1 MRRSVALL
9 LLALAACG
17 RAPAPANTGETAPPP
32 ADWNNTAPSPSN
44 MTGATAAPPPSAPM
58 PMDQNTTMMLPD
70 EAQTGGPR
78 ERFIVCPGNPR
89 CPPSGNPPR
98 NKPD

>member
-1 MRRSVALL
+1 MRRGVALL
-9 LLALAACG
+9 LLTLAACG
-17 RAPAPANTGETAPPP
+17 RVSAPPDSNDMP
-32 ADWNNTAPSPSN
+32 APSN
-44 MTGATAAPPPSAPM
+44 MTGTSAAPTPAAPMPM
-58 PMDQNTTMMLPD
+58 PMDQNMSAEAPPD
-70 EAQTGGPR
+70 EAHTGGPR